1 MQSRLEADVKIQMP
15 MLPRALLFS
24 RSLCGC
30 DSQGRQ
36 RVAAGAALGL
46 YEDIK
51 EVNIVESS
59 LGESVLLSSV
69 SDTITDPKLRT
80 QEQSH

>member
-1 MQSRLEADVKIQMP
+1 MAE
-15 MLPRALLFS
+15 
-24 RSLCGC
+24 G
-30 DSQGRQ
+30 G
-36 RVAAGAALGL
+36 ALGIWGVI

-51 EVNIVESS
+51 VNIMESS

-69 SDTITDPKLRT
+69 FEMINNSRLRT